1 VNRLGRGRPPAV
13 GLLTLAIV
21 ITQLTFAGARPAA
34 AAPGSVIADVTTPE
48 GQVLSKSIAF
58 DGRYLYYTEFNGT
71 VLHRIDVPPAGGV
84 TAATGHIDIPITGA
98 PSGINAM
105 SYDATRDLFWAAGGD
120 GLSIYKLSRT
130 GIATVVFT
138 IDPATNRPGDCKYL
152 TCSAETNGLAIDG
165 TDDTLWYSPDA
176 TMRVYHYRTYAS
188 AAGHAV
194 LVDATPYVDVDIP
207 PNDMTPQCGY
217 TEASGVAVGGDH
229 LFILGG
235 GCPYLFEYTKTGTK
249 LGWIQYAYPGQSPWE
264 IVCDNFSYPVSVFW
278 ARDAYYGHIRAI
290 QQTASGACGYGG
302 LPPTA
307 RTLKVTGPSSVEAG
321 QPNAVTV
328 AARDVRGN
336 PVPQYAGRVH
346 FTSSDT
352 SATVVLPADS
362 TLTSGQ
368 GTFSVTLTK
377 AGAQTVS
384 ATDTVTAS
392 ISGSASVTV
401 TPSVAASLTLTA
413 PATATANQAFNVT
426 VTATD
431 RFGNVATGYRGT
443 VQFTTSDLL
452 ATLPANYAFSATDNG
467 AHTFS
472 VTLVTPPSQSL
483 TVTDTATASLTASAQ
498 ITVKLLPILP

>member
-1 VNRLGRGRPPAV
+1 VNAQDPYGN
-13 GLLTLAIV
+13 T
-21 ITQLTFAGARPAA
+21 
-34 AAPGSVIADVTTPE
+34 D
-48 GQVLSKSIAF
+48 
-58 DGRYLYYTEFNGT
+58 
-71 VLHRIDVPPAGGV
+71 
-84 TAATGHIDIPITGA
+84 TA
-98 PSGINAM
+98 
-105 SYDATRDLFWAAGGD
+105 
-120 GLSIYKLSRT
+120 
-130 GIATVVFT
+130 
-138 IDPATNRPGDCKYL
+138 
-152 TCSAETNGLAIDG
+152 
-165 TDDTLWYSPDA
+165 
-176 TMRVYHYRTYAS
+176 
-188 AAGHAV
+188 
-194 LVDATPYVDVDIP
+194 
-207 PNDMTPQCGY
+207 
-217 TEASGVAVGGDH
+217 
-229 LFILGG
+229 
-235 GCPYLFEYTKTGTK
+235 
-249 LGWIQYAYPGQSPWE
+249 
-264 IVCDNFSYPVSVFW
+264 
-278 ARDAYYGHIRAI
+278 
-290 QQTASGACGYGG
+290 
-302 LPPTA
+302 
-307 RTLKVTGPSSVEAG
+307 
-321 QPNAVTV
+321 
-328 AARDVRGN
+328 
-336 PVPQYAGRVH
+336 YAGRVH

-392 ISGSASVTV
+392 ITGSASVTV